1 MQVFW
6 KKSDT
11 FAEIYAIIRHIS
23 CYIIYNVRAKEDMK
37 RLTTLTISLLLMA
50 ATGWAQSGMTDNQ
63 VMDYVIEQNA
73 KGVSRQQ
80 IVTQLM
86 QRGVTMEQLQ
96 RLRKKYERQMKN
108 GALGAEDIT
117 AGSKDV
123 KKRMRE
129 ANGEKRQ
136 DIVDKEKRNV
146 SPYRVKDGRKK
157 TKQNTYDEN
166 DKEFND
172 FDDAV
177 DFMMPDSLKYF
188 YGDEDKE
195 KEPKRKIFGHD
206 VFNNKD
212 LTFESSMNLATPQNY
227 RLGPGDEVNIDIW
240 GASQE
245 SITETVSPDGYV
257 TIEDIGLIQLG
268 GLSVSQAKAKLKNV
282 LGARF
287 QGSRIEL
294 TVGQTRTI
302 TISVM
307 GEVKAPGTYT
317 MSAFATVYNALY
329 MAGGPNEIGTLRNVK
344 VYRNGK
350 LLSNVDVYDFLL
362 NGKLTG
368 DVRLQDNDI
377 VTVGPY
383 EALVN
388 IAGKIKRPMFYEM
401 KKTESAATL
410 LRYAGGFTGDAYTK
424 AIRIHRKAGQMYSVF
439 NVGEF
444 DLNDFKLMDEDSVSV
459 DSTLN
464 RYQNTVEVKGAVFR
478 PGMYQVGGQICTVK
492 TLIEAADG
500 LTENAIGQHAVMH
513 RMKKDRTL
521 EVKSVD
527 IVGILEG
534 NVPDIELK
542 NEDVIY
548 VGSREEEK
556 EDQTITI
563 HGEVNYPG
571 VYKFASNE
579 TIEDLV
585 LQAGGLTN
593 AASLAKVDVSRR
605 IIEPDATEAGDT
617 LAFTYSFALN
627 PDFTIPQGE
636 APFTLQPYDEVY
648 IRRSPNYNEQQN
660 ITIEGEVQ
668 FRGNYTLTSSNQRLS
683 EMIKQ
688 AGGLTKR
695 AYPEGAKLL
704 RQMTQEEREM
714 METMLRTAQRNSG
727 NDSIDVK
734 KLLTLTTFPVAIEL
748 DKALANPGSDDDPY
762 LREGDRIVV
771 PRYTSTVSINGE
783 VLYPNTVRYK
793 AGEKADYYIDLAGG
807 VSSSGKR
814 SQTIIIYMN
823 GMVAKAD
830 RKHKPRPGCQ
840 IVVPTKARRRGLGL
854 TEWLSIGTST
864 ASIATM
870 IATIANLIK

>member
-1 MQVFW
+1 M
-6 KKSDT
+6 
-11 FAEIYAIIRHIS
+11 
-23 CYIIYNVRAKEDMK
+23 
-37 RLTTLTISLLLMA
+37 ISLLLMT

-96 RLRKKYERQMKN
+96 RLRKKYQRQMKN

-136 DIVDKEKRNV
+136 DIVNKEKRNV
-146 SPYRVKDGRKK
+146 SPYRVKDSRKK

-166 DKEFND
+166 DKEFTE

-188 YGDEDKE
+188 YDDLEKEKE

-206 VFNNKD
+206 IFNKKD

-245 SITETVSPDGYV
+245 SITETISPDGYV

-282 LGARF
+282 LGPRF
-287 QGSRIEL
+287 QGSHIEL

-307 GEVKAPGTYT
+307 GEVKMPGTYT

-344 VYRNGK
+344 VYRNGR

-492 TLIEAADG
+492 ALIEAADG
-500 LTENAIGQHAVMH
+500 LTENSIGQHAVMH

-521 EVKSVD
+521 EVLSVD
-527 IVGILEG
+527 VLGILEG

-579 TIEDLV
+579 TVEDLV

-605 IIEPDATEAGDT
+605 IIEPNATEAGDT
-617 LAFTYSFALN
+617 LAFTYSFSLN

-636 APFTLQPYDEVY
+636 TPFTLQPFDEVY

-660 ITIEGEVQ
+660 VTIEGEVQ
-668 FRGNYTLTSSNQRLS
+668 FKGNYTLTSSNQRLS
-683 EMIKQ
+683 EIIKQ

-704 RQMTQEEREM
+704 RQMTQEEREL

-727 NDSIDVK
+727 NDSIDIK

-807 VSSSGKR
+807 VSSAGKR
-814 SQTIIIYMN
+814 SRTIIIYMN

-830 RKHKPRPGCQ
+830 RKHKPKPGCQ

>member
-1 MQVFW
+1 
-6 KKSDT
+6 
-11 FAEIYAIIRHIS
+11 
-23 CYIIYNVRAKEDMK
+23 MK
-37 RLTTLTISLLLMA
+37 RLTTLMISLLLMS

-63 VMDYVIEQNA
+63 VMDYVVEQNA

-96 RLRKKYERQMKN
+96 RLRKKYQRQMNN

-117 AGSKDV
+117 AGSRDV

-136 DIVDKEKRNV
+136 DIIEKEKRNV
-146 SPYRVKDGRKK
+146 SPYRVKDNRKK

-166 DKEFND
+166 DKEFTE

-177 DFMMPDSLKYF
+177 DFMMPDSLKYYYDDF
-188 YGDEDKE
+188 DKE

-206 VFNNKD
+206 IFNKKD

-227 RLGPGDEVNIDIW
+227 RLGPGDEVNIDIS

-245 SITETVSPDGYV
+245 SITETISPDGYV
-257 TIEDIGLIQLG
+257 TVEDIGIIQLG
-268 GLSVSQAKAKLKNV
+268 GLSVSQAKTKLRNV
-282 LGARF
+282 LGARY
-287 QGSRIEL
+287 QGSHIEL

-302 TISVM
+302 TISVI
-307 GEVKAPGTYT
+307 GEVKMPGTYT

-344 VYRNGK
+344 VYRNGR

-401 KKTESAATL
+401 KRTESAATL

-492 TLIEAADG
+492 SLIEAADG

-521 EVKSVD
+521 EVKSID
-527 IVGILEG
+527 ILGILEG
-534 NVPDIELK
+534 NMPDIELR

-579 TIEDLV
+579 TVEDLV

-605 IIEPDATEAGDT
+605 IIEPNATEAGDT
-617 LAFTYSFALN
+617 LAFTYSFSLN

-636 APFTLQPYDEVY
+636 TPFTLQPYDEVY

-660 ITIEGEVQ
+660 VIIEGEVQ
-668 FRGNYTLTSSNQRLS
+668 FGGNYTLTSSNQRLS
-683 EMIKQ
+683 EIIKQ

-783 VLYPNTVRYK
+783 VLYPNTVRFK

-814 SQTIIIYMN
+814 SRTIIIYMN

-830 RKHKPRPGCQ
+830 RKHKPKPGCQ

>member
-1 MQVFW
+1 
-6 KKSDT
+6 
-11 FAEIYAIIRHIS
+11 
-23 CYIIYNVRAKEDMK
+23 MK
-37 RLTTLTISLLLMA
+37 RLTTLMISLLLMA

-96 RLRKKYERQMKN
+96 RLRKKYQRQMQN

-166 DKEFND
+166 DKEFTE

-188 YGDEDKE
+188 YDDFEKE

-206 VFNNKD
+206 IFNNKD

-227 RLGPGDEVNIDIW
+227 RLGPGDEVNIDIS

-245 SITETVSPDGYV
+245 SITETISPDGYV
-257 TIEDIGLIQLG
+257 TVEDIGIIQLG
-268 GLSVSQAKAKLKNV
+268 GLSVSQAKAKLRSV
-282 LGARF
+282 LGPRY
-287 QGSRIEL
+287 QGSHIEL

-302 TISVM
+302 TISVI
-307 GEVKAPGTYT
+307 GEVKMPGTYT

-344 VYRNGK
+344 VYRNGR

-492 TLIEAADG
+492 ALIEAADG

-527 IVGILEG
+527 ILGILEG
-534 NVPDIELK
+534 NMPDIELR

-548 VGSREEEK
+548 IGSREEEK

-579 TIEDLV
+579 TVEDLV

-605 IIEPDATEAGDT
+605 IIEPNATEAGDT
-617 LAFTYSFALN
+617 LAFTYSFSLN

-636 APFTLQPYDEVY
+636 TPFTLQPYDEVY

-660 ITIEGEVQ
+660 VTIEGEVQ

-683 EMIKQ
+683 EIIKQ

-793 AGEKADYYIDLAGG
+793 AGENADYYLDLAGG
-807 VSSSGKR
+807 VSSTGKR

-830 RKHKPRPGCQ
+830 RKHRPKPGCQ
-840 IVVPTKARRRGLGL
+840 IVVPTKSRRRALGL

>member
-1 MQVFW
+1 M
-6 KKSDT
+6 
-11 FAEIYAIIRHIS
+11 
-23 CYIIYNVRAKEDMK
+23 
-37 RLTTLTISLLLMA
+37 ISLLLMT

-86 QRGVTMEQLQ
+86 QRGVTMDQIQ
-96 RLRKKYERQMKN
+96 RIRKKYERQMKN

-136 DIVDKEKRNV
+136 DIVNKEKRNV
-146 SPYRVKDGRKK
+146 SPYRVKDSRKK

-166 DKEFND
+166 DKEFTE

-188 YGDEDKE
+188 YDDLEKEKE

-206 VFNNKD
+206 IFNKKD

-245 SITETVSPDGYV
+245 SITETISPDGYV

-282 LGARF
+282 LGPRF
-287 QGSRIEL
+287 QGSHIEL

-307 GEVKAPGTYT
+307 GEVKMPGTYT

-344 VYRNGK
+344 VYRNGR

-492 TLIEAADG
+492 ALIEAADG

-521 EVKSVD
+521 EVMSID
-527 IVGILEG
+527 LLGILEG

-542 NEDVIY
+542 NEDVIF

-571 VYKFASNE
+571 IYKFASNE
-579 TIEDLV
+579 TVEDLV

-605 IIEPDATEAGDT
+605 IIEPNATEAGDT

-627 PDFTIPQGE
+627 PDFTIQQGE
-636 APFTLQPYDEVY
+636 APFTLQPFDEVY

-660 ITIEGEVQ
+660 VTIEGEVQ
-668 FRGNYTLTSSNQRLS
+668 FQGNYTLTSSSQRLS
-683 EMIKQ
+683 EIIKQ

-704 RQMTQEEREM
+704 RQMTPEEREL

-748 DKALANPGSDDDPY
+748 DKAMANPGSDDDPY

>member
-1 MQVFW
+1 
-6 KKSDT
+6 
-11 FAEIYAIIRHIS
+11 
-23 CYIIYNVRAKEDMK
+23 MK
-37 RLTTLTISLLLMA
+37 RLTTLMISLLLMT
-50 ATGWAQSGMTDNQ
+50 ATGWAQSAMTDNQ

-86 QRGVTMEQLQ
+86 QRGVTMDQIQ
-96 RLRKKYERQMKN
+96 RIRKKYERQMKN

-136 DIVDKEKRNV
+136 DIVNKEKRNV

-166 DKEFND
+166 DKEFTE

-188 YGDEDKE
+188 YDDLEKEKE

-206 VFNNKD
+206 IFNKKD

-245 SITETVSPDGYV
+245 SITETISPDGYV

-282 LGARF
+282 LGPRF
-287 QGSRIEL
+287 QGSHIEL

-307 GEVKAPGTYT
+307 GEVKMPGTYT

-344 VYRNGK
+344 VYRNGR

-492 TLIEAADG
+492 ALIEAADG

-521 EVKSVD
+521 EVMSID
-527 IVGILEG
+527 LLGILEG

-542 NEDVIY
+542 NEDVIF

-571 VYKFASNE
+571 IYKFASNE
-579 TIEDLV
+579 TVEDLV

-605 IIEPDATEAGDT
+605 IIEPNATEAGDT

-636 APFTLQPYDEVY
+636 APFTLQPFDEVY

-660 ITIEGEVQ
+660 VTIEGEVQ
-668 FRGNYTLTSSNQRLS
+668 FQGNYTLTSSSQRLS
-683 EMIKQ
+683 EIIKQ

-704 RQMTQEEREM
+704 RQMTPEEREL

-748 DKALANPGSDDDPY
+748 DKAMANPGSDDDPY

-783 VLYPNTVRYK
+783 VLYPNTVRFK

>member
-1 MQVFW
+1 
-6 KKSDT
+6 
-11 FAEIYAIIRHIS
+11 
-23 CYIIYNVRAKEDMK
+23 MK
-37 RLTTLTISLLLMA
+37 RLTTLMISLLLMA

-96 RLRKKYERQMKN
+96 RLRKKYQRQMNN

-117 AGSKDV
+117 AGSRDV

-166 DKEFND
+166 DKEFTE

-188 YGDEDKE
+188 YDDLDKQ

-206 VFNNKD
+206 IFNNKD

-245 SITETVSPDGYV
+245 SITETISPDGYV
-257 TIEDIGLIQLG
+257 TVEDIGLIQLG
-268 GLSVSQAKAKLKNV
+268 GLSVSQAKAKLKSV
-282 LGARF
+282 LGPRY

-302 TISVM
+302 TISVI
-307 GEVKAPGTYT
+307 GEVKTPGTYT

-344 VYRNGK
+344 VYRNGR

-492 TLIEAADG
+492 ALIEAADG

-527 IVGILEG
+527 ILGILEG
-534 NVPDIELK
+534 NVPDIELR

-548 VGSREEEK
+548 IGSREEEK

-571 VYKFASNE
+571 IYKFASNE

-605 IIEPDATEAGDT
+605 IIEPNATEAGDT

-636 APFTLQPYDEVY
+636 VPFTLQPYDEVY

-660 ITIEGEVQ
+660 VTIEGEVQ

-683 EMIKQ
+683 EIIKQ

-748 DKALANPGSDDDPY
+748 DKAMANPGSDDDPY

-783 VLYPNTVRYK
+783 VLYPNTVRFK

-830 RKHKPRPGCQ
+830 RKHKPKPGCQ
-840 IVVPTKARRRGLGL
+840 IVVPTKSRRRGLGL